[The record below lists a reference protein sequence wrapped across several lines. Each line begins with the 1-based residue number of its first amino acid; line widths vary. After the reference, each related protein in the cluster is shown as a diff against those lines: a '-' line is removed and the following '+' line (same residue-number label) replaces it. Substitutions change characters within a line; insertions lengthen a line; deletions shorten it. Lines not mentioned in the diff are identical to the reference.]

1 MNENLHTDP
10 GSPSGIHEDLLVKH
24 LLGETGPEENA
35 RVEAW
40 LAAHPANRHYYE
52 HFRLIW
58 RESRQLDNNFRE
70 TDEQTD
76 IAWQKFRRRIH
87 RPPHLKAIKNDPVP
101 TPEPKRSFPVWTR
114 IAAIFL
120 LVVSITAVLYFI
132 NTGTAAPEKRVA
144 STTTTLT
151 DTLPDGSLITL
162 NKQSAI
168 KYPENFKKER
178 TVQLKGEA
186 FFAIA
191 PDKKR
196 PFHVYTNGVTIT
208 VLGTSFNV
216 RDRDTATE
224 IIVETGQ
231 VRVTDSLHN
240 ILLHASERLILRKGD
255 LALSKDSTRNELY
268 KYYRTKEFVCDDTP
282 LWQLAAS
289 LEEAYNVKI
298 EIADPQLRELRI
310 NTTFRDVS
318 LDQILSV
325 IHETF
330 RIKVSRSGDQVI
342 LQY

>member
-10 GSPSGIHEDLLVKH
+10 GGPSGIHEDLLVKY
-24 LLGETGPEENA
+24 LLGETGPEEND

-40 LAAHPANRHYYE
+40 LAAHPANRHYYD

-58 RESRQLDNNFRE
+58 RESRRLDDNFHE

-76 IAWQKFRRRIH
+76 IAWQKLRRRIH
-87 RPPHLKAIKNDPVP
+87 RPSHLQAVKSPS
-101 TPEPKRSFPVWTR
+101 TPAPKRVFPAWTR
-114 IAAIFL
+114 IAAVFL
-120 LVVSITAVLYFI
+120 GVASITAVIYLI
-132 NTGTAAPEKRVA
+132 NNKPNTQDKIIA
-144 STTTTLT
+144 SHTTTLT

-162 NKQSAI
+162 NKQSDI
-168 KYPENFKKER
+168 KYPAKFKKER
-178 TVQLKGEA
+178 TVQLRGEA
-186 FFAIA
+186 FFTIA

-216 RDRDTATE
+216 REKDSITE

-240 ILLHASERLILRKGD
+240 VLLHASEKLILRKGD
-255 LALSKDSTRNELY
+255 PALSKDSTRNKLY

-289 LEEAYNVKI
+289 LEEAYDVKV

-330 RIKVSRSGDQVI
+330 RIKVARSGNQII